1 MQPRNGGEA
10 DERRRAV
17 LLFTCCFAL
26 FISTLDNT
34 VANIALPSI
43 QRSLNGNLQVLQ
55 WVVDAY
61 VLVRSSLLLSAG
73 ALADRFGR
81 RRLFQLGLAS
91 FGAGSI
97 LCSLAPTSELLIAFR
112 VLQAIGGAALTPA
125 GLALIAHAF
134 PGRVERARALGFW
147 SATAGASTALGPIV
161 GGVLVQSAGW
171 RSVFWIN
178 VPVVVLAYVLAGRFV
193 GESRAVEPRRLDLS
207 GQALA
212 FAMLGCLT
220 FGLIEGPGAGWG
232 SPPVVALFAGAVLAL
247 AAFVLTERRTA
258 EPLLDLSDFRN
269 PTFSGASALA
279 MIAYLAFG
287 GFIFLNT
294 LYLQQV
300 RGYSPLIA
308 GLLIAPA
315 TLGLLVVAP
324 FSGRLTGRLGPR
336 APTTVAFLLML
347 AGLLVLSTT
356 GTGTSLAPLIV
367 GYLLLGSAM
376 GLANPPITIA
386 AIMGMPS
393 ERAGVAGAVSSTS
406 RQVGNALGVAL
417 LGSIAYSAL
426 PALGSSDSL
435 RSAGNAF
442 ATGMQHAYVVAAAL
456 AFCGVIVAVGAMG
469 EARPGRT
476 PRSRPPRTPAQPW

>member
-1 MQPRNGGEA
+1 
-10 DERRRAV
+10 
-17 LLFTCCFAL
+17 
-26 FISTLDNT
+26 
-34 VANIALPSI
+34 
-43 QRSLNGNLQVLQ
+43 
-55 WVVDAY
+55 VDAY

-81 RRLFQLGLAS
+81 RRLFQLGLLG

-97 LCSLAPTSELLIAFR
+97 LCSLAPSSGLLISFR

-125 GLALIAHAF
+125 SLALIANAF
-134 PGRVERARALGFW
+134 PGRVERARALGLW

-178 VPVVVLAYVLAGRFV
+178 VPVVALAYALTRRFV
-193 GESRAVEPRRLDLS
+193 EESRARERRRLDLV

-212 FAMLGCLT
+212 FAVLGCLT
-220 FGLIEGPGAGWG
+220 FALIHGPDAGW
-232 SPPVVALFAGAVLAL
+232 SSLSTVALFTTSALAL
-247 AAFVLTERRTA
+247 AAFLAVESRRR
-258 EPLLDLSDFRN
+258 EPLLHLSAFRN
-269 PTFSGASALA
+269 PAFSGASALA
-279 MIAYLAFG
+279 LIAYLAFG

-300 RGYSPLIA
+300 RGYSPLAA

-315 TLGLLVVAP
+315 TLGLLVLAP

-336 APTTVAFLLML
+336 LPTSVACLLML
-347 AGLLVLSTT
+347 AGLLVLSRT
-356 GTGTSLAPLIV
+356 GMGTSLAVLVI
-367 GYLLLGSAM
+367 GYVLLGSSI

-386 AIMGMPS
+386 AIFGLPK
-393 ERAGVAGAVSSTS
+393 ERAAVAGAVSSTS

-426 PALGSSDSL
+426 PPSASSGNL
-435 RSAGNAF
+435 NAAGTAF
-442 ATGMQHAYVVAAAL
+442 AAGMRHAYLVAAGL
-456 AFCGVIVAVGAMG
+456 AFVGIIIALRAMG
-469 EARPGRT
+469 DPRATPGEGET
-476 PRSRPPRTPAQPW
+476 ATALLSD

>member
-1 MQPRNGGEA
+1 M
-10 DERRRAV
+10 
-17 LLFTCCFAL
+17 
-26 FISTLDNT
+26 
-34 VANIALPSI
+34 
-43 QRSLNGNLQVLQ
+43 
-55 WVVDAY
+55 
-61 VLVRSSLLLSAG
+61 LVRSSLLLSAG

-81 RRLFQLGLAS
+81 RRLFQLGLVG

-125 GLALIAHAF
+125 SLALIADAF

-161 GGVLVQSAGW
+161 GGALVQSAGW

-193 GESRAVEPRRLDLS
+193 GESRAVEPRRLDLL

-212 FAMLGCLT
+212 FAALGCVT
-220 FGLIEGPGAGWG
+220 FALIHGPEAGWG
-232 SPPVVALFAGAVLAL
+232 SAPILALFACAL
-247 AAFVLTERRTA
+247 LTFAAFVIAERRSA
-258 EPLLDLSDFRN
+258 EPLLDLSAFRN

-279 MIAYLAFG
+279 LITYLALG

-300 RGYSPLIA
+300 RGYSPLAA

-315 TLGLLVVAP
+315 TVGLLVVAP
-324 FSGRLTGRLGPR
+324 FSGRITGRLGLRP
-336 APTTVAFLLML
+336 PTTLACLLLL

-356 GTGTSLAPLIV
+356 GTGASLGPLIV
-367 GYLLLGSAM
+367 GYVLLGSAI

-393 ERAGVAGAVSSTS
+393 ERGGVAGAVSSTS

-426 PALGSSDSL
+426 PALGSSASL
-435 RSAGNAF
+435 ASVGHAF
-442 ATGMQHAYVVAAAL
+442 VTGMQHAYLVAAAL
-456 AFCGVIVAVGAMG
+456 AFAGVLIALTAMDDT
-469 EARPGRT
+469 RPGRK
-476 PRSRPPRTPAQPW
+476 PR

>member
-1 MQPRNGGEA
+1 M
-10 DERRRAV
+10 
-17 LLFTCCFAL
+17 

-43 QRSLNGNLQVLQ
+43 QRALHGNLEALQ

-81 RRLFQLGLAS
+81 RRLFQLGLAA

-97 LCSLAPTSELLIAFR
+97 LCSLAPSSGVLIACR
-112 VLQAIGGAALTPA
+112 VFQAIGGAALTPA
-125 GLALIAHAF
+125 SLALIASAY
-134 PGRVERARALGFW
+134 PERVERARALGFW

-161 GGVLVQSAGW
+161 GGALVQSAGW

-193 GESRAVEPRRLDLS
+193 TESRALDVRRLDLP

-212 FAMLGCLT
+212 FATLGGVT
-220 FGLIEGPGAGWG
+220 FALIHGPAAGWG
-232 SPPVVALFAGAVLAL
+232 STPIVALFVSSALAL
-247 AAFVLTERRTA
+247 AAFVIVELRRR
-258 EPLLDLSDFRN
+258 EPLLDLSAFRN
-269 PTFSGASALA
+269 PAFSGASALA
-279 MIAYLAFG
+279 LIAYLAFG
-287 GFIFLNT
+287 GFIFLST

-300 RGYSPLIA
+300 RGYSPLAA

-324 FSGRLTGRLGPR
+324 FSGWLTGRLGPR
-336 APTTVAFLLML
+336 PPTTVACLLML
-347 AGLLVLSTT
+347 AGLLVLSRT
-356 GTGTSLAPLIV
+356 GAGTSPTVLIV
-367 GYLLLGSAM
+367 GYVLLGAAI

-386 AIMGMPS
+386 AIVGMPS
-393 ERAGVAGAVSSTS
+393 ERAAVAGAVSSTS
-406 RQVGNALGVAL
+406 RQVGNVLGVAL

-426 PALGSSDSL
+426 PTLASGTSL
-435 RSAGNAF
+435 QTVGVAF
-442 ATGMQHAYVVAAAL
+442 AAGTRHAYLVAAGL
-456 AFCGVIVAVGAMG
+456 AVVGVIVAVMTMG
-469 EARPGRT
+469 GSP
-476 PRSRPPRTPAQPW
+476 SRRRRYELP

>member
-1 MQPRNGGEA
+1 
-10 DERRRAV
+10 
-17 LLFTCCFAL
+17 
-26 FISTLDNT
+26 
-34 VANIALPSI
+34 
-43 QRSLNGNLQVLQ
+43 
-55 WVVDAY
+55 

-81 RRLFQLGLAS
+81 LRLFQLGLAS

-97 LCSLAPTSELLIAFR
+97 LCSLAPSSELLIAFR

-125 GLALIAHAF
+125 GLALIADAF
-134 PGRVERARALGFW
+134 PERVERARALGFW

-161 GGVLVQSAGW
+161 GGALVQSAGW

-178 VPVVVLAYVLAGRFV
+178 VPVVVVAYVLAGRFV
-193 GESRAVEPRRLDLS
+193 EESRARDPRRLDVT

-212 FAMLGCLT
+212 FALLGCLT
-220 FGLIEGPGAGWG
+220 FALIHAPAAGWG
-232 SPPVVALFAGAVLAL
+232 SPAIVALFACAAISL
-247 AAFVLTERRTA
+247 AAFVFAQLRVDA
-258 EPLLDLSDFRN
+258 PLLDLSAFRN
-269 PTFSGASALA
+269 PSFSGSCALA
-279 MIAYLAFG
+279 LITYLAFG

-300 RGYSPLIA
+300 RGYSPLAA

-315 TLGLLVVAP
+315 TVGLLVVAP
-324 FSGRLTGRLGPR
+324 FSGRLTGRFGPR
-336 APTTVAFLLML
+336 LPTTIACLLML

-356 GTGTSLAPLIV
+356 GAGASLGPLIV
-367 GYLLLGSAM
+367 GYVLLGSAV
-376 GLANPPITIA
+376 GLANPPLTIA

-426 PALGSSDSL
+426 PAAASSDSL
-435 RSAGNAF
+435 QSASDAF
-442 ATGMQHAYVVAAAL
+442 AAGMRHAYLVAAGLAVVGLVVAL
-456 AFCGVIVAVGAMG
+456 SAMDD
-469 EARPGRT
+469 ARPGRRL
-476 PRSRPPRTPAQPW
+476 RSRVPRTPARRS